1 MLCFHTY
8 LHQRLALLK
17 HLLVRYHRLI
27 FLKHL
32 PGEYADQR
40 RILTLNSPLTL
51 NSITCLHHRLAPL
64 KPLSVRCHRLAGA
77 PGTTGAAGRRQKA
90 PGGAGRHP
98 EVRG

>member
-40 RILTLNSPLTL
+40 RILTLSSPLTL
-51 NSITCLHHRLAPL
+51 NNSTRLHHRLA
-64 KPLSVRCHRLAGA
+64 LSF
-77 PGTTGAAGRRQKA
+77 
-90 PGGAGRHP
+90 
-98 EVRG
+98 